1 MEFDAGA
8 ARALDEP
15 ECLAAG
21 HLERR
26 LRGSVANLAA
36 YGDAGGVD
44 IQTEFDLTI
53 SLVETSDERF
63 LRAVALDIP
72 PVFGSI

>member
-1 MEFDAGA
+1 M
-8 ARALDEP
+8 P
-15 ECLAAG
+15 
-21 HLERR
+21 
-26 LRGSVANLAA
+26 VAWTFRPNL
-36 YGDAGGVD
+36 
-44 IQTEFDLTI
+44 ILTI